1 MLSRRL
7 RPAHVAAA
15 LFLATYWAALTL
27 GGQFSI
33 DPPSLLYDLW
43 YSAAPGVA
51 GVALAFAVGFY
62 VARWWLLLAS
72 VAPVLVLGALELA
85 GHRSPWHDAGSPL
98 TQYLWWP
105 LLWALFWFFLLPVVL
120 GISIRR
126 GLGMRRNTP
135 RTA

>member
-1 MLSRRL
+1 MASTFHVRLVNVEFL
-7 RPAHVAAA
+7 RP
-15 LFLATYWAALTL
+15 
-27 GGQFSI
+27 G
-33 DPPSLLYDLW
+33 PPQNQLL
-43 YSAAPGVA
+43 
-51 GVALAFAVGFY
+51 
-62 VARWWLLLAS
+62 
-72 VAPVLVLGALELA
+72 
-85 GHRSPWHDAGSPL
+85 SPL